1 MPDQSSED
9 TLLLVDPDLDFLD
22 WSTKHLS
29 AKNLRVL
36 RCDNAAN
43 AVKVIEK
50 TPVSVVVA
58 AMELE
63 PFDGMELL
71 GRILQQS
78 PQTLVILT
86 AGFPTTGQIIEATQ
100 RGAHDVLRKESLAF
114 ELRPVVESAL
124 QTQDDRRS
132 AGQPDAEMPKH
143 DGRVKM
149 IGISRALQEVFK
161 LVGRVARSDAPVLI
175 AGESGTGKE
184 LVAKAVHEYSPRRQ
198 KEMITINC
206 GAIPENLLESE
217 LFGHEKGSF
226 TGAIARRAGRFEQA
240 DGGTLFLDEI
250 GDMPLS
256 IQVKLLRVLQDGSF
270 SRVGAN
276 ETLTTDVR
284 IVAATHKNLT
294 DEVAAGRFR
303 EDLYYRL
310 NVVEIKIPALRER
323 MEDIPL
329 LAEYF
334 LQRITRKNG
343 MARIR
348 ISAEAIT
355 TLQSHHWPG
364 NVRELENTIA
374 RACALASS
382 QILLPADIPL
392 ASAPRKSAA
401 GLHGGARPVDQRRP
415 FRRGS
420 PRMAERRNRRPDSR
434 TRGRR
439 SQGSLQHAQPADR
452 GFTQTACPTR
462 SDMLHIVEHPLIAD
476 ELTRLRDPACPS
488 PEFRQ
493 RVRRIASLMVPA
505 GHREFRN
512 HGRAV
517 QHAAGNHRGGEIDPW
532 CHPGADFARR
542 IGISRW
548 ISRPDPPRVRRPHR
562 PGAE

>member
-1 MPDQSSED
+1 MSDSSQED

-22 WSTKHLS
+22 WATKHLF
-29 AKNLRVL
+29 ANNLRIL
-36 RCDNAAN
+36 RCDNASN
-43 AVKVIEK
+43 ALKVVEK
-50 TPVSVVVA
+50 TEVSVIVA

-71 GRILQQS
+71 GRIMQQS
-78 PQTLVILT
+78 PKTLVILT

-114 ELRPVVESAL
+114 ELRPIVESAL
-124 QTQDDRRS
+124 QIQDDRRS

-270 SRVGAN
+270 SRVGSN

-284 IVAATHKNLT
+284 IVAATHKNLVE
-294 DEVAAGRFR
+294 EVAGGRFR

-374 RACALASS
+374 RACALATS

-392 ASAPRKSAA
+392 ASSPRKSPAGFAA
-401 GLHGGARPVDQRRP
+401 AIDQVINDAP
-415 FRRGS
+415 SGS
-420 PRMAERRNRRPDSR
+420 D
-434 TRGRR
+434 
-439 SQGSLQHAQPADR
+439 
-452 GFTQTACPTR
+452 
-462 SDMLHIVEHPLIAD
+462 LIAWLSSEIAGRVLERAGGD
-476 ELTRLRDPACPS
+476 LKEASVALNIPLAELRKLLAQKS
-488 PEFRQ
+488 
-493 RVRRIASLMVPA
+493 
-505 GHREFRN
+505 
-512 HGRAV
+512 
-517 QHAAGNHRGGEIDPW
+517 
-532 CHPGADFARR
+532 
-542 IGISRW
+542 
-548 ISRPDPPRVRRPHR
+548 
-562 PGAE
+562 

>member
-1 MPDQSSED
+1 MSPHSTED

-29 AKNLRVL
+29 AKNLRIL

-43 AVKVIEK
+43 AIKVIEK
-50 TPVSVVVA
+50 TAVSVVVA

-71 GRILQQS
+71 GRIMQQS
-78 PQTLVILT
+78 PTTLVILT

-114 ELRPVVESAL
+114 ELRPVIESAL

-132 AGQPDAEMPKH
+132 ASRPDAEMPKH

-149 IGISRALQEVFK
+149 IGVSRALQEVFK
-161 LVGRVARSDAPVLI
+161 LVGRAARSDAPILI
-175 AGESGTGKE
+175 SGESGTGKE

-198 KEMITINC
+198 KELIIINC

-256 IQVKLLRVLQDGSF
+256 IQVKLLRVLQDGTF

-276 ETLTTDVR
+276 ETLATDVR

-294 DEVAAGRFR
+294 EEVAAGRFR

-310 NVVEIKIPALRER
+310 NVVEIAIPALRER

-343 MARIR
+343 MARIH
-348 ISAEAIT
+348 ISAEAVA
-355 TLQSHHWPG
+355 TLQDHNWPG

-392 ASAPRKSAA
+392 ASAPRKAAA
-401 GLHGGARPVDQRRP
+401 GLTAAVDQIINAAPTDVNLLGWLNSKVAQRILERADGDLKDASNALKIP
-415 FRRGS
+415 LPELRKLL
-420 PRMAERRNRRPDSR
+420 AEKS
-434 TRGRR
+434 
-439 SQGSLQHAQPADR
+439 
-452 GFTQTACPTR
+452 
-462 SDMLHIVEHPLIAD
+462 
-476 ELTRLRDPACPS
+476 
-488 PEFRQ
+488 
-493 RVRRIASLMVPA
+493 
-505 GHREFRN
+505 
-512 HGRAV
+512 
-517 QHAAGNHRGGEIDPW
+517 
-532 CHPGADFARR
+532 
-542 IGISRW
+542 
-548 ISRPDPPRVRRPHR
+548 
-562 PGAE
+562 

>member
-1 MPDQSSED
+1 MLETTTED
-9 TLLLVDPDLDFLD
+9 TLLLVDPDLDFLE
-22 WSTKHLS
+22 WATKHLS

-43 AVKVIEK
+43 AIKIIAK
-50 TPVSVVVA
+50 TPVSVVVS
-58 AMELE
+58 AMELV

-78 PQTLVILT
+78 PQTLVVLT

-100 RGAHDVLRKESLAF
+100 RGAHDVLRKESLPF

-124 QTQDDRRS
+124 QMQDDRRS
-132 AGQPDAEMPKH
+132 ADQPDAEMPKH

-161 LVGRVARSDAPVLI
+161 LVGRVARSDAPILI

-276 ETLTTDVR
+276 ETLMTDVR
-284 IVAATHKNLT
+284 IVAATHKNLSA
-294 DEVAAGRFR
+294 EVAAGRFR

-310 NVVEIKIPALRER
+310 NVVEIKIPALRDR
-323 MEDIPL
+323 LEDIPI

-348 ISAEAIT
+348 ISAEAVT
-355 TLQSHHWPG
+355 TLQSHNWPG

-374 RACALASS
+374 RACALATS

-392 ASAPRKSAA
+392 ASAPRNSPASFTAAIDQLINAAPMGAVILDWLNVEVASRMLERADGDLKEASNSLNLTLAELRKLLAQKS
-401 GLHGGARPVDQRRP
+401 
-415 FRRGS
+415 
-420 PRMAERRNRRPDSR
+420 
-434 TRGRR
+434 
-439 SQGSLQHAQPADR
+439 
-452 GFTQTACPTR
+452 
-462 SDMLHIVEHPLIAD
+462 
-476 ELTRLRDPACPS
+476 
-488 PEFRQ
+488 
-493 RVRRIASLMVPA
+493 
-505 GHREFRN
+505 
-512 HGRAV
+512 
-517 QHAAGNHRGGEIDPW
+517 
-532 CHPGADFARR
+532 
-542 IGISRW
+542 
-548 ISRPDPPRVRRPHR
+548 
-562 PGAE
+562 

>member
-1 MPDQSSED
+1 
-9 TLLLVDPDLDFLD
+9 
-22 WSTKHLS
+22 
-29 AKNLRVL
+29 
-36 RCDNAAN
+36 
-43 AVKVIEK
+43 
-50 TPVSVVVA
+50 
-58 AMELE
+58 
-63 PFDGMELL
+63 
-71 GRILQQS
+71 
-78 PQTLVILT
+78 
-86 AGFPTTGQIIEATQ
+86 
-100 RGAHDVLRKESLAF
+100 
-114 ELRPVVESAL
+114 VVESAL

-132 AGQPDAEMPKH
+132 AGQPEAEMPKH

-276 ETLTTDVR
+276 EMLTTDVR
-284 IVAATHKNLT
+284 IVAATHKNLS

-323 MEDIPL
+323 LEDIPL

-348 ISAEAIT
+348 ISAEAIAI
-355 TLQSHHWPG
+355 LQTHNWPG

-392 ASAPRKSAA
+392 ASAPRKSPAGFAA
-401 GLHGGARPVDQRRP
+401 AMDQLINAAPTGEDLLDWLNAEIAARVL
-415 FRRGS
+415 
-420 PRMAERRNRRPDSR
+420 E
-434 TRGRR
+434 
-439 SQGSLQHAQPADR
+439 
-452 GFTQTACPTR
+452 R
-462 SDMLHIVEHPLIAD
+462 SDGDLKEASNMLNVPLA
-476 ELTRLRDPACPS
+476 ELRKL
-488 PEFRQ
+488 
-493 RVRRIASLMVPA
+493 L
-505 GHREFRN
+505 
-512 HGRAV
+512 
-517 QHAAGNHRGGEIDPW
+517 
-532 CHPGADFARR
+532 ARK
-542 IGISRW
+542 
-548 ISRPDPPRVRRPHR
+548 
-562 PGAE
+562 E

>member
-1 MPDQSSED
+1 MPLNSSED

-43 AVKVIEK
+43 AIKVIEK
-50 TPVSVVVA
+50 TNVSVVVA
-58 AMELE
+58 ALELQ

-71 GRILQQS
+71 ARIMQQS
-78 PQTLVILT
+78 PSTLVILT
-86 AGFPTTGQIIEATQ
+86 AGFPTTSQIIEATQ

-132 AGQPDAEMPKH
+132 ASRPDAEIPKH
-143 DGRVKM
+143 DGRVKI
-149 IGISRALQEVFK
+149 IGVSRALQEVFK

-175 AGESGTGKE
+175 SGESGTGKE
-184 LVAKAVHEYSPRRQ
+184 LVAKAVHEYSLRRQ

-276 ETLTTDVR
+276 ETLATDVR

-294 DEVAAGRFR
+294 EEVAAGRFR

-310 NVVEIKIPALRER
+310 NVVEIKIPPLRER
-323 MEDIPL
+323 MEDLPL

-343 MARIR
+343 MARIH
-348 ISAEAIT
+348 ISAEAVA
-355 TLQSHHWPG
+355 TLQDHHWPG

-392 ASAPRKSAA
+392 ASAPHRSAPGITA
-401 GLHGGARPVDQRRP
+401 AIDQVIN
-415 FRRGS
+415 
-420 PRMAERRNRRPDSR
+420 A
-434 TRGRR
+434 
-439 SQGSLQHAQPADR
+439 APADVGLIDWLCR
-452 GFTQTACPTR
+452 QVAQRILER
-462 SDMLHIVEHPLIAD
+462 SDGDLKDTSTALKISLP
-476 ELTRLRDPACPS
+476 ELRKL
-488 PEFRQ
+488 
-493 RVRRIASLMVPA
+493 L
-505 GHREFRN
+505 
-512 HGRAV
+512 
-517 QHAAGNHRGGEIDPW
+517 
-532 CHPGADFARR
+532 
-542 IGISRW
+542 
-548 ISRPDPPRVRRPHR
+548 
-562 PGAE
+562 AEKP